1 MRMKVET
8 ACMLSLSGVVSVVQA
23 AMHRVSGGWG
33 GAVLGAKVG
42 AAVGASLGP
51 LGIVAG
57 SIVGGLLGGWLGGN
71 IGNGSATFFN
81 SHALSS

>member
-1 MRMKVET
+1 
-8 ACMLSLSGVVSVVQA
+8 MLSVSGVVSVVQA

-33 GAVLGAKVG
+33 GAGLGAKVG

-57 SIVGGLLGGWLGGN
+57 SI
-71 IGNGSATFFN
+71 
-81 SHALSS
+81 